1 MISIIYNFGEMKI
14 KNFIVKNKKQI
25 SIYIYIYILLNFII
39 KSLNLILK
47 KKNIFFIS
55 ISLLSSY
62 IIKLV
67 KSKFSSLSC
76 KII

>member
-1 MISIIYNFGEMKI
+1 MKI

-47 KKNIFFIS
+47 KKKNNIFFIS
-55 ISLLSSY
+55 ISINLLPSY

>member
-1 MISIIYNFGEMKI
+1 MKI

-47 KKNIFFIS
+47 KKKNNIFFIS
-55 ISLLSSY
+55 ISINLLRANDKEEISY
-62 IIKLV
+62 NFI
-67 KSKFSSLSC
+67 
-76 KII
+76 

>member
-1 MISIIYNFGEMKI
+1 MKI

-25 SIYIYIYILLNFII
+25 YIYIYIYICIYILLNFII

-47 KKNIFFIS
+47 KKKKNIFFI
-55 ISLLSSY
+55 INLLPSY

-67 KSKFSSLSC
+67 KSKFSSLRC